1 MILNI
6 IYHVCIV
13 MKISFEGGLV
23 ILLFI
28 VVILY
33 ANFGGS
39 SYIPYTKDSLFSHM
53 YPYEGFTDFPSA
65 VKDAAN
71 TNGLESSIQ
80 DATKGTRNIFES
92 SGLQAGIYGDY
103 SPIDEVS
110 KLKGSPDCVG
120 NSMGY
125 SNSLGGLCFTEDLKK
140 KLTSRGGNQSGASA
154 QIGQ

>member
-65 VKDAAN
+65 VLPETDNLADRPLPGFTMNSPLLPDTDALVAVN
-71 TNGLESSIQ
+71 PAET
-80 DATKGTRNIFES
+80 
-92 SGLQAGIYGDY
+92 
-103 SPIDEVS
+103 
-110 KLKGSPDCVG
+110 
-120 NSMGY
+120 
-125 SNSLGGLCFTEDLKK
+125 
-140 KLTSRGGNQSGASA
+140 
-154 QIGQ
+154 